1 MRKTNQKK
9 KDGKARN
16 LCKYSEPKVAS
27 QCNQGPF
34 ALRSQVQILLCPL
47 LSFPS
52 CLSLLNLSASL
63 SLSLSL
69 LNLPRSIC
77 QVPESTRVVPAPTP
91 RIRGEVSVAN
101 SEPDTRWAFSF
112 SKQLRLP
119 SVLHGYVSAHR
130 IIASRPRRTA
140 AGLQSEAPRRACARN
155 PPIPGYR
162 LVPKSTSIFALG
174 PMQKC
179 LKFICQLDT
188 NVHAKGNYPHQD
200 LTVVVKC

>member
-9 KDGKARN
+9 KKKGWKGKKFVQVFRAQSGLAVQPGGLSHSEARFESCSAPFLVSHLVS
-16 LCKYSEPKVAS
+16 LC
-27 QCNQGPF
+27 
-34 ALRSQVQILLCPL
+34 LIPL
-47 LSFPS
+47 LHT
-52 CLSLLNLSASL
+52 
-63 SLSLSL
+63 LSLSL

-101 SEPDTRWAFSF
+101 SEPDTRWAFS
-112 SKQLRLP
+112 KQLRLL
-119 SVLHGYVSAHR
+119 SVLHVYVSAHR
-130 IIASRPRRTA
+130 IIASPPRRTA
-140 AGLQSEAPRRACARN
+140 AGLQSEARRRACARN